1 MRIAIPVLNDDVHP
15 VPACAQQVQFFED
28 DHGRIVRRYRLAVE
42 GDGFDALLALL
53 EQQGIDALLCS
64 GALTPAQRRELTMA
78 GLMTFPG
85 YGGAAEQAAL
95 SFLSGAVAADPN
107 NTCNACGHR
116 CADGGSCPAR

>member
-15 VPACAQQVQFFED
+15 TPECAQQVQFFED

-42 GDGFDALLALL
+42 DGGFEALLSLL
-53 EQQGIDALLCS
+53 ERQGIDALLCS
-64 GALTPAQRRELTMA
+64 TLTPTQRRELTMA

-85 YGGAAEQAAL
+85 YGGAAESAAL
-95 SFLSGAVAADPN
+95 RFLSGAVAADPS

-116 CADGGSCPAR
+116 CTDGGSCPMH